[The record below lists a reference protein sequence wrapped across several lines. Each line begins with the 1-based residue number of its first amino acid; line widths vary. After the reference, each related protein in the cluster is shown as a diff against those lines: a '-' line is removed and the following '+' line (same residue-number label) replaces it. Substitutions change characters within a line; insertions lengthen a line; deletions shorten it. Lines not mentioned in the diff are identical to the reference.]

1 MKKMKQ
7 IMKDEEGLTLVEL
20 LAVVVI
26 MAIIAGIAAVS
37 ISKVIQRTRE
47 DAQVSNVQQMFA
59 SANLYD
65 IQEENG
71 IGFNNKGELGETTL
85 EDLKKAGSIKTVEFL
100 ADKTKASDIKFEKN
114 ENGVIYL
121 DELPAGS
128 LVAGKKSSKAFKG
141 YGELDK
147 SSITEENVQSLT
159 RDILF
164 GEEKG
169 NESK

>member
-47 DAQVSNVQQMFA
+47 DAQVSNVQQMMA

-71 IGFNNKGELGETTL
+71 LGVDEGGNPKITTL
-85 EDLKKAGSIKTVEFL
+85 NDLKEKGTIKTVGFL
-100 ADKTKASDIKFEKN
+100 AEGKIAESITFDKNND
-114 ENGVIYL
+114 GVIYL
-121 DELPAGS
+121 KSLPAGS
-128 LVAGKKSSKAFKG
+128 LVAGKKKSKAFSE
-141 YGELDK
+141 YGEDIEN
-147 SSITEENVQSLT
+147 SITEENVQSLT
-159 RDILF
+159 REILF
-164 GEEKG
+164 VQETGTK
-169 NESK
+169 

>member
-26 MAIIAGIAAVS
+26 MAIIAGIAAVA

-71 IGFNNKGELGETTL
+71 LGVDESGNVSKTTL
-85 EDLKKAGSIKTVEFL
+85 SDLKEKGTIKTVGFL
-100 ADKTKASDIKFEKN
+100 AAGVDASNVIFDKNND
-114 ENGVIYL
+114 GVIYL
-121 DELPAGS
+121 DKLPDGA
-128 LVAGKKSSKAFKG
+128 LVAGKKKSKAFG
-141 YGELDK
+141 GFGTDVN
-147 SSITEENVQSLT
+147 SNITEENVQSLT

-164 GEEKG
+164 VQDNGTK
-169 NESK
+169 